1 MPSLWNQRVW
11 VRMMIEEIPLLAWNG
26 TITLGAVFAGGKLLM
41 NGIYKRLDKH
51 DEKLDGVSDRVAR
64 IEGKLEDD

>member
-1 MPSLWNQRVW
+1 MQLLVQDSL
-11 VRMMIEEIPLLAWNG
+11 PLLAWNG
-26 TITLGAVFAGGKLLM
+26 TITLGTVLIAGRMLM

-51 DEKLDGVSDRVAR
+51 AEKLDDVSDRVAR

>member
-1 MPSLWNQRVW
+1 MQLLVQDSL
-11 VRMMIEEIPLLAWNG
+11 PLLAWNG
-26 TITLGAVFAGGKLLM
+26 TIILGTVLIAGRMLM

-51 DEKLDGVSDRVAR
+51 AEKLDDVSDRVAR

>member
-1 MPSLWNQRVW
+1 MQESF
-11 VRMMIEEIPLLAWNG
+11 PLLAWNG
-26 TITLGAVFAGGKLLM
+26 TITLATVFVGGRMLM

-51 DEKLDGVSDRVAR
+51 AEKLDDVGERVAR